1 MKEYTSES
9 PQFSD
14 SITIPE
20 TTDTN
25 HADNINAATKQLHQ
39 NTLVL
44 KSASLPPEYDS
55 TSTYSAGD
63 YVTKDGVTYRALVDV
78 PEGEW
83 DASLWTETNLYKD
96 SGNGGAT
103 AELFKIFMIGA
114 IPNYYNRESL
124 FTPNQ
129 TSITI
134 HANTQVN
141 INGNG
146 YCSTEDVTLSTAD
159 VKEAGKD
166 IYIYACVPESGTVPN
181 FVLSQNS
188 TVPDGYDA
196 DTSRKIGGF
205 HCLCLAVGTISGHTL
220 SGYATADILPCSV
233 WDLKHRPVSDPE
245 GMVYDEGT
253 GRWYDIY
260 LASWDGSQL
269 VSEYGAATADGASS
283 EIFHGHKFREKMGL
297 VGKRLLWRHEFMV
310 VAKGSNEGTAIS
322 GAADPVTTGG
332 HVDSAGR
339 RMISNIG
346 LEDCCGAL
354 WQWVND
360 EYENLITGTSA
371 SAATPAYWHT
381 SNGYA
386 YFSGYNWSTLLDTTH
401 EYSVSNYN
409 STVDDEEM
417 GDTYGLPRQARV
429 GAGWSDS
436 SHCGSRAL

>member
-1 MKEYTSES
+1 MKEYTSDS

-25 HADNINAATKQLHQ
+25 HADNFNAAYKQLHQ

-44 KSASLPPEYDS
+44 KNAALPAEYDS
-55 TSTYSAGD
+55 TKAYSAGD
-63 YVTKDGVTYRALVDV
+63 YVTKDGVTYRALVNMSA
-78 PEGEW
+78 GEW
-83 DASLWTETNLYKD
+83 DESLWEETNLYLD
-96 SGNGGAT
+96 SGSAGA
-103 AELFKIFMIGA
+103 AKDNFKIYMIGA
-114 IPNYYNRESL
+114 MPNYYNRESL

-134 HANTQVN
+134 PANTQVN

-146 YCSTEDVTLSTAD
+146 YCSTEDVTLSTDD

-166 IYIYACVPESGTVPN
+166 IYIYACVPESGTVPD

-269 VSEYGAATADGASS
+269 VSEYGAATADGTSS
-283 EIFHGHKFREKMGL
+283 ELFHGHKFREKMGL

-360 EYENLITGTSA
+360 EYEHMVTGTST
-371 SAATPAYWHT
+371 SDLTHSYFHT
-381 SNGYA
+381 TNGNA
-386 YFSGYNWSTLLDTTH
+386 YFNNYTWSTSRDTTH
-401 EYSVSNYN
+401 EYSVPNYN
-409 STVDDEEM
+409 SDVDDEEM
-417 GDTYGLPRQARV
+417 GDTYGLPRQALV
-429 GAGWSDS
+429 GADWGNS
-436 SHCGSRAL
+436 S